1 VAIGTAEEIVE
12 TLRTVLTWAPSA
24 APLGRE
30 DRLADL
36 RRLADT
42 PARGIQ
48 GAFQSRSMPLRFSNA
63 TLKHTQARPE
73 NR

>member
-1 VAIGTAEEIVE
+1 LTRGQSLITEAQQVGILRSDVAIGTAEEIVE

-24 APLGRE
+24 APLVEE

-42 PARGIQ
+42 RRPARG
-48 GAFQSRSMPLRFSNA
+48 A
-63 TLKHTQARPE
+63 
-73 NR
+73 